1 VEFIVYEFWGRCR
14 NRNNSAETEKIGAET
29 AKIQSAEKSAE
40 TGILTRLLYSKLK
53 LELKVIRRRIILGQ
67 LVGCFSTALS
77 QGIAG

>member
-1 VEFIVYEFWGRCR
+1 MFTNFGGG
-14 NRNNSAETEKIGAET
+14 AETEIIVPKRKKIGAET
-29 AKIQSAEKSAE
+29 AKIQSAEKSPE